1 MTGQQLPQGED
12 VTMYTLDEFIRA
24 TRPDGL
30 GHIYVDGMDCG
41 GMSEVL
47 CDCCNAEIF
56 QPEDE
61 HQALVVFCIPGA
73 AWCKDC
79 FERWL
84 EQ

>member
-1 MTGQQLPQGED
+1 MTMQEMFRD
-12 VTMYTLDEFIRA
+12 EEVTLYTLEEFIRA

-47 CDCCNAEIF
+47 CDCCNAELF
-56 QPEDE
+56 QPEDNPE
-61 HQALVVFCIPGA
+61 ELVVFCIPGA
-73 AWCKDC
+73 AWCKGC

-84 EQ
+84 TE